1 MDEDDIGNEEGEL
14 EAMLI
19 IGETVALKAQE
30 WTRGLINLN
39 GEMSGP

>member
-1 MDEDDIGNEEGEL
+1 MDEDDIGNEKGEV
-14 EAMLI
+14 EAVL
-19 IGETVALKAQE
+19 IGETFALKAQE